1 MKSPKDYLLL
11 VLAASTLGCAVLAWR
26 QYDELLALRA
36 AAMNG
41 NERAE
46 WQKRLWDADKRR
58 AALEEKVASF
68 DRSGVT
74 DTGDEPPAALRADRA
89 GPRGNRRQDRAGEFM
104 AMMDKPE
111 IQRLVALQ
119 QRGALDARYAALFK
133 NLSLTPEQLEKFKN
147 LLVEKQTSM
156 MDVLAAARA
165 QGINPRTDPTAFRQ
179 LFADAQGEID
189 SSIKSAIGDAGY
201 AQYKNYEQTQPQRN
215 TVGELAQR
223 LSYSQTPLT
232 PSQSEQMV
240 AILASNT
247 APKTGGDAG
256 GARAMM
262 FAGALG
268 GPAQFAGA
276 GGTARI
282 NDATVNQA
290 QGVLTGPQLD
300 ALRQLQQEQEAQA
313 QLAKAMR
320 NQFAPPP
327 NSGSTATPAP
337 KITPKSPAAP
347 GGG

>member
-11 VLAASTLGCAVLAWR
+11 VLAASTLGCAALAWR

-58 AALEEKVASF
+58 TALEDQLVKLEHEGSP
-68 DRSGVT
+68 DRG
-74 DTGDEPPAALRADRA
+74 GALPAAEQS

-337 KITPKSPAAP
+337 KITPKPPAAP